1 MNKKKTGNN
10 IMRAKKIIINGFT
23 SSIVYKIRGLNDLAI
38 TTYKFISISACF

>member
-1 MNKKKTGNN
+1 MNKKKQEITLCVQ
-10 IMRAKKIIINGFT
+10 KKIIINGFT